1 MNIITLG
8 MINLDP
14 HYGSMLGG
22 TGVIVTGDQI
32 ELSEDDDIM
41 CIFDGNQVR
50 GVYVSNAKA
59 LCISPILERRSSLY
73 VLRETTSS
81 LEKQHSLHVSNYI

>member
-1 MNIITLG
+1 

-41 CIFDGNQVR
+41 CTFDGNQVR
-50 GVYVSNAKA
+50 GVYVNNAKV
-59 LCISPILERRSSLY
+59 LCISPILER
-73 VLRETTSS
+73 TGG
-81 LEKQHSLHVSNYI
+81 LEFTLHVTGDNFFSGEATFTSCK